1 MSSAPP
7 AASAAPFR
15 GPAADSPLGE
25 AFLSAISVVCAHGHG
40 LELFHARYVC
50 GETFREGARRAD
62 GSLDTAGFL
71 GGTADMVKS
80 ATRIHAPWL
89 AEAREKGREAYE
101 SRGRTTQLIRAAY
114 DGNEQRVRELVAAGA
129 PLDLVDEGG
138 MSALNW
144 ASYKGHAHIAKLLL
158 DGKYEGKGADINTQ
172 SSDGWSPLIRASYNG
187 HEAVV
192 RLLLERGADIKLR
205 AKDGRTALY
214 WARRHNHASIVALL
228 EARGAPE

>member
-50 GETFREGARRAD
+50 GETLREGARRAD

-89 AEAREKGREAYE
+89 AEAREKGREAHLGLE
-101 SRGRTTQLIRAAY
+101 RTTQLIRAAR

-129 PLDLVDEGG
+129 LLDLVDEVGW
-138 MSALNW
+138 SALTW
-144 ASYKGHAHIAKLLL
+144 ASLKGHARIAKLLL
-158 DGKYEGKGADINTQ
+158 DGKYEGKGADIDMKG
-172 SSDGWSPLIRASYNG
+172 SGGWMPLMEAIYLG

-205 AKDGRTALY
+205 ATDGRTALS
-214 WARRHNHASIVALL
+214 WARDRNHASIVALL
-228 EARGAPE
+228 KARGAPE